1 MQLGILNKKLLVY
14 QLIFPLKFASSRYH
28 IHRDTL
34 NGTHRKNKKIKME
47 RLLYDTKASDVAVAW
62 RAAHCNGSTAKLA
75 KLSRK
80 RVEVSEI
87 T

>member
-1 MQLGILNKKLLVY
+1 
-14 QLIFPLKFASSRYH
+14 
-28 IHRDTL
+28 
-34 NGTHRKNKKIKME
+34 ME

-62 RAAHCNGSTAKLA
+62 RAAHCNGTTAKLA

>member
-28 IHRDTL
+28 IYRDTL
-34 NGTHRKNKKIKME
+34 TGHTEEKNKIKME